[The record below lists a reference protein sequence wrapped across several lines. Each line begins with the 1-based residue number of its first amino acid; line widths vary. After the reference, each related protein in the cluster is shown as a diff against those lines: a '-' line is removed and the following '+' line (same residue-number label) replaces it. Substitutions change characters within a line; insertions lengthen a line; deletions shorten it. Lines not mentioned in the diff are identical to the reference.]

1 MSGVG
6 TQGSLCV
13 LRDGVAER
21 NWGGGGGGGGTWRW
35 WEGGGTMSGIVE
47 FATDFPEMKPH
58 PPS

>member
-21 NWGGGGGGGGTWRW
+21 NWGGRW
-35 WEGGGTMSGIVE
+35 WWRRDLEVVGGGGTMSGIVE
-47 FATDFPEMKPH
+47 LPLTFLR
-58 PPS
+58 